1 MKRNTGK
8 LPRPFVD
15 ATLQCIDTLCPQKEE
30 CTKVI
35 DWSLEFSF
43 FFFFSPM
50 MGIWDLRCLKERFNI
65 TEGRNNMGKLE
76 LNGRRE
82 KA

>member
-1 MKRNTGK
+1 MLPYGVLTPSVPKRRN
-8 LPRPFVD
+8 V
-15 ATLQCIDTLCPQKEE
+15 Q
-30 CTKVI
+30 VI
-35 DWSLEFSF
+35 DWSLEFLF
-43 FFFFSPM
+43 FFPM
-50 MGIWDLRCLKERFNI
+50 MGIWDSRCLKERFNI

>member
-8 LPRPFVD
+8 LPRPVD
-15 ATLQCIDTLCPQKEE
+15 ATLRCIDTLCPQEEE
-30 CTKVI
+30 CT
-35 DWSLEFSF
+35 SYRLEFGIF
-43 FFFFSPM
+43 FFFPM
-50 MGIWDLRCLKERFNI
+50 MGIWDSRCLKERFNI